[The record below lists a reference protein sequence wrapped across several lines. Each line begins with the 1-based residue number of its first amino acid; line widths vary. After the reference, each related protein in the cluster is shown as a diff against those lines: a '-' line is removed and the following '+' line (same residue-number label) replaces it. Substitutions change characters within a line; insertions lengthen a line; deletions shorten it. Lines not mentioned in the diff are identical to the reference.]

1 MSIYKANDI
10 RGIYGTELKNADAY
24 ALGNAF
30 VRYTEA
36 KRIAVGRDNRISSPA
51 LHKALVQGIIDA
63 GADVL
68 DIGGVDSPALYFAT
82 SYLETPGIMITS
94 SHNPAEYN
102 GFYVCGPH
110 AAPFNE
116 QTGLKTLEA
125 YAKKKAIKNTHKGS
139 VYSAPLMRPYTKH
152 VLSFL
157 NHKETRPFTVVI
169 DTGNGMG
176 AQIAT
181 RVFKALRNVTVIP
194 LYYES
199 DGRFPHHGPDPS
211 KIENLQQLGEKVLET
226 EADFGIALDGDADR
240 AGFVDENGEPIEGS
254 LVGALLAQHV
264 LAHHPHEKI
273 VYSSTC
279 SRILPETIIHA
290 KGTPLKDKVGHTFI
304 KYRMRKEHA
313 LFGIE
318 NTGHYMYRDNDY
330 ADSGIITAVLMC
342 QLYASQQKTLS
353 ALVKPLKKYYKA
365 PEYNMHIKNASK
377 YIPLLRAKIR
387 ALKPQKMDLQDGIAA
402 DFGTYWVSIRAS
414 QTEPLMR
421 LVIEGKHKDEV
432 EKVKKLLIEHTFVK
446 SGYFPKS

>member
-10 RGIYGTELKNADAY
+10 RGIYGTELQDNDAY

-30 VRYTEA
+30 VRYIKA
-36 KRIAVGRDNRISSPA
+36 KRIAVGRDNRVSSPA
-51 LHKALVQGIIDA
+51 LHDALVQGIVDA

-68 DIGGVDSPALYFAT
+68 DIGEVDSPALYFAT
-82 SYLETPGIMITS
+82 SYLETPGIMITA

-102 GFYVCGPH
+102 GFYVCGSH
-110 AAPFNE
+110 ATPLNE
-116 QTGLKTLEA
+116 QTGLKALEA
-125 YAKKKAIKNTHKGS
+125 QTKKKAIKNTHKGA
-139 VYSAPLMRPYTKH
+139 VYSTPLMRPYTKH

-157 NHKETRPFTVVI
+157 NHAEARPFTVVI
-169 DTGNGMG
+169 DAGNGMG

-264 LAHHPHEKI
+264 LSKHPKEKI

-279 SRILPETIIHA
+279 SRVLPETIIRA
-290 KGTPLKDKVGHTFI
+290 KGVPLKDKVGHTFI

-342 QLYASQQKTLS
+342 QFYAAQQKTFS

-365 PEYNMHIKNASK
+365 SEYNINIENARK
-377 YIPLLRAKIR
+377 YISLLHTKIR
-387 ALKPQKMDLQDGIAA
+387 ALKPQKINLQDGIAA
-402 DFGTYWVSIRAS
+402 DFGTYWISIRAS

-421 LVIEGKHKDEV
+421 LVVEGKNKDEV
-432 EKVKKLLIEHTFVK
+432 ENQRRTFAEMIKKTIQC
-446 SGYFPKS
+446 